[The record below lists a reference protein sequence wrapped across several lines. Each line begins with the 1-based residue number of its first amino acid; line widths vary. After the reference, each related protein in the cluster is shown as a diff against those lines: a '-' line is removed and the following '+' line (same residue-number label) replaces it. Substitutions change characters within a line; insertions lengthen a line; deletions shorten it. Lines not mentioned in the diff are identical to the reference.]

1 MQGRNHPELEKFKH
15 SPSCSHNHSFSKD
28 CSSKLSSPQQ
38 LLTTP
43 STPLWFISRSSV
55 QLRQTPNPSQQNV
68 SLLLADFQQS
78 TRPASFTSNNI
89 QQQLRHVPSSLPS
102 DERKLLNLPTSTDSL
117 THHRLD
123 SKGDSNKNW
132 SPGHLVN
139 DKTDSSSLK
148 LLGIVI
154 GVVSTSVIIFTGL
167 IYSLHRYRRRN
178 QGSYRIDGLRFSAS
192 YETASS
198 SLTVNNMTS
207 NNAKPL
213 VHLNHKSSSSSTPGL
228 RKGSRQSKS
237 KTPLTSRE
245 WYVWRTNRWHLM
257 ILSEVTHSVIVF
269 SNKLLLRNCKL
280 VLLN

>member
-1 MQGRNHPELEKFKH
+1 MLRNIIKSIRMHIMIEMTDIRASNSNGSRAENDIQSMQGRNHPELEKFQH
-15 SPSCSHNHSFSKD
+15 SPSCSQNHSFSKA
-28 CSSKLSSPQQ
+28 CSSKLSSPHQ

-43 STPLWFISRSSV
+43 STLLWFVSRSSI
-55 QLRQTPNPSQQNV
+55 QLHQTPNPSQQNV
-68 SLLLADFQQS
+68 SLLGDFHQS
-78 TRPASFTSNNI
+78 TRLVSLTSNNI

-102 DERKLLNLPTSTDSL
+102 DERKLLSLPTSTDSL
-117 THHRLD
+117 THHRLN
-123 SKGDSNKNW
+123 SKGDSSKSW
-132 SPGHLVN
+132 SSGPIVN

-154 GVVSTSVIIFTGL
+154 GVVSASVIIFTSL

-213 VHLNHKSSSSSTPGL
+213 VHLNHKTSASSTPGM

-245 WYVWRTNRWHLM
+245 WYV
-257 ILSEVTHSVIVF
+257 
-269 SNKLLLRNCKL
+269 
-280 VLLN
+280 